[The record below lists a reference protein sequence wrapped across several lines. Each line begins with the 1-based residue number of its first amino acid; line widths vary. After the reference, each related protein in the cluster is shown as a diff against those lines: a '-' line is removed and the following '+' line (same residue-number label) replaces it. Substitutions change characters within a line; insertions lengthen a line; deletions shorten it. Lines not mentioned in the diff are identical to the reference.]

1 MQSMSI
7 TELMW
12 EWAIMS
18 TWMMAP
24 LALTL
29 TLRIRKSFGFV
40 ALSVLSFL
48 GVWIALSVPVALSVF
63 SLHNFNHM
71 LIASTCLAVA
81 GAYQFSRKHENAV
94 LNCMKPV
101 AGNAW
106 FGVRTGW
113 TCFVACGPLMV
124 AAFAVMP
131 ASPWFMVGIT
141 IVMGAEFI
149 STKRF
154 AVARVIG
161 LAAGI
166 AAVGLLFQTGPIGSE
181 TLPTISHQHTN

>member
-24 LALTL
+24 LALIL
-29 TLRIRKSFGFV
+29 ALRIRKSFGFV

-48 GVWIALSVPVALSVF
+48 GIWIVLSIPVALSIF
-63 SLHNFNHM
+63 LLHNFNHI
-71 LIASTCLAVA
+71 LVASALLAIA
-81 GAYQFSRKHENAV
+81 GAYQFTRKHENAV
-94 LNCMKPV
+94 LNCMKP
-101 AGNAW
+101 AGSNLW

-113 TCFVACGPLMV
+113 TCFVACGPLMI
-124 AAFAVMP
+124 AAYAVMP
-131 ASPWFMVGIT
+131 ASPWFMVVIT
-141 IVMGAEFI
+141 LVMVAEFV

-154 AVARVIG
+154 AVARLVG

-166 AAVGLLFQTGPIGSE
+166 AAVGLLFQTGPIG
-181 TLPTISHQHTN
+181 TGNFPTISHNHTN

>member
-7 TELMW
+7 LELIG

-24 LALTL
+24 LALIL
-29 TLRIRKSFGFV
+29 ALRIRKSFGFV

-48 GVWIALSVPVALSVF
+48 GVWIALSVPVAVSVF
-63 SLHNFNHM
+63 SLHSFNHM
-71 LIASTCLAVA
+71 LIASTFLAIA
-81 GAYQFSRKHENAV
+81 GAYQFTQKHENAV
-94 LNCMKPV
+94 LDCMKPAV
-101 AGNAW
+101 GNAW

-124 AAFAVMP
+124 AAYAVMP

-141 IVMGAEFI
+141 IIMVAEFV
-149 STKRF
+149 SPARF
-154 AVARVIG
+154 AVARVVG

-166 AAVGLLFQTGPIGSE
+166 AAVGLLFQIGPIGSN
-181 TLPTISHQHTN
+181 TLPNISHQHTN